1 MAAQKPVRTHGGL
14 EALQEREAVLAELLA
29 RPASRFE
36 QPFAAFLVLDRLGAE
51 VESDQEVV
59 GVAEHARAVELAQEL
74 DALERLGPTLR
85 DVAERDDQVRPA
97 ILQIGECCA
106 ERNRVSVHVGEEGNP
121 HSAELM
127 GTA

>member
-36 QPFAAFLVLDRLGAE
+36 QPFAAFLVLDRLRAE
-51 VESDQEVV
+51 IEGEEKVLRVSTDAWT
-59 GVAEHARAVELAQEL
+59 AELTQEL
-74 DALERLGPTLR
+74 GALERLGPTLR
-85 DVAERDDQVRPA
+85 DVAERDDQVGPA